1 MIGEVPGAQGLTAPS
16 MGARLS
22 VCLGQGLSEDD
33 RPLAP
38 VPPAQPELTVYDL
51 QGAGASGA
59 YGQPHGSS
67 LNTHSQGVLSHT
79 GFCQRETWRDIGLLK
94 LR

>member
-51 QGAGASGA
+51 QGTGASGA

-67 LNTHSQGVLSHT
+67 LQHSLT
-79 GFCQRETWRDIGLLK
+79 GCVIAHGLLPEGD
-94 LR
+94 LA